1 MSEIKIKRIYQPIDD
16 SDGFRILVDR
26 LWARGIS
33 KEAAELYEWQK
44 EAAPTAG
51 LRKWFDHDPGKFNDF
66 SSAYTAEL
74 DRNAFA
80 RQFADECKELLKQ
93 NNVTL
98 LYAAKDE
105 SCNHALILKK
115 WLEKAIAGE
124 VQSCL

>member
-51 LRKWFDHDPGKFNDF
+51 LRKWFDHDPGKFDDF
-66 SSAYTAEL
+66 A
-74 DRNAFA
+74 
-80 RQFADECKELLKQ
+80 
-93 NNVTL
+93 
-98 LYAAKDE
+98 
-105 SCNHALILKK
+105 SCFFF
-115 WLEKAIAGE
+115 GFP
-124 VQSCL
+124 VCLQTEPKVWKFHCL